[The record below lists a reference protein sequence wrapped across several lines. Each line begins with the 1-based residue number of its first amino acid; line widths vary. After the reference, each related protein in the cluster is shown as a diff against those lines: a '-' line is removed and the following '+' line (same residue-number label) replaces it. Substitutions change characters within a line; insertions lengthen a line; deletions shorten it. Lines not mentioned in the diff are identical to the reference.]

1 MREFVFARTIQNNF
15 RLSFPDTPI
24 AHNPS
29 KIMNFRKSLLLS
41 TACMAQFLM
50 PAHTCLAE
58 EAWQVTAKIWG
69 AMGKKDWNEVER
81 LANQANRTWGESAR
95 KANNQIT
102 KLPGKDEAKGY
113 ATLNELATITY
124 LKGEAL
130 YKKGDRD
137 GALAAYYTL
146 IADFNYGQCW
156 DKAGWWWQPAFAA
169 RDRIAELTPGSQ
181 TEVSIDADPLPAN
194 LALDGKK
201 GICFTL
207 RKSNQS
213 GSVEENL
220 PKIQAT
226 RSYWNY
232 SWGME
237 LVEEQPSKMEFMP
250 MAWGAWGMDGFVQ
263 SVRKH
268 IVPQIQSGVTKRV
281 LGFNEPDKKEQA
293 NMSYQDAL
301 KYWPVLEE
309 LGVPL
314 CSPACANP
322 LSDVDDSTQGVR
334 GTWMRDFMREADKRN
349 YRIDYI
355 GVHWYGATSPRAF
368 KERMA
373 QVYEAYGRRP
383 LLISEF
389 AVADWG
395 AKTVGQNSHSPEE
408 VLKFMKNVLPWM
420 EKQNWIA
427 GYAWFSFGI
436 HEAVGT
442 SSSLF
447 DQSGKLTTL
456 GKFYSSVTNENP
468 DGDQSIR

>member
-1 MREFVFARTIQNNF
+1 M
-15 RLSFPDTPI
+15 
-24 AHNPS
+24 
-29 KIMNFRKSLLLS
+29 
-41 TACMAQFLM
+41 
-50 PAHTCLAE
+50 
-58 EAWQVTAKIWG
+58 
-69 AMGKKDWNEVER
+69 ER

-181 TEVSIDADPLPAN
+181 TEVSIEADPLPAN

-213 GSVEENL
+213 GKRGGKPAQDSSHPLLLEL
-220 PKIQAT
+220 F
-226 RSYWNY
+226 
-232 SWGME
+232 WGME

-268 IVPQIQSGVTKRV
+268 IVPQIKSGSTKRV

-293 NMSYQDAL
+293 NMPYQDAL

-309 LGVPL
+309 LGVP
-314 CSPACANP
+314 CAVPPAP
-322 LSDVDDSTQGVR
+322 
-334 GTWMRDFMREADKRN
+334 
-349 YRIDYI
+349 I
-355 GVHWYGATSPRAF
+355 P
-368 KERMA
+368 
-373 QVYEAYGRRP
+373 
-383 LLISEF
+383 
-389 AVADWG
+389 
-395 AKTVGQNSHSPEE
+395 
-408 VLKFMKNVLPWM
+408 
-420 EKQNWIA
+420 
-427 GYAWFSFGI
+427 
-436 HEAVGT
+436 
-442 SSSLF
+442 
-447 DQSGKLTTL
+447 
-456 GKFYSSVTNENP
+456 
-468 DGDQSIR
+468 

>member
-1 MREFVFARTIQNNF
+1 MKKFICLLFLFSNQIIFSIEPWQLT
-15 RLSFPDTPI
+15 
-24 AHNPS
+24 S
-29 KIMNFRKSLLLS
+29 K
-41 TACMAQFLM
+41 
-50 PAHTCLAE
+50 
-58 EAWQVTAKIWG
+58 AWN
-69 AMGKKDWNEVER
+69 AMGQKDWNKVAD
-81 LANQANRTWGESAR
+81 LANQANRTWGNHAR
-95 KANNQIT
+95 ASNRKIT
-102 KLPGKDEAKGY
+102 KLPGKDSAKKY

-130 YKKGDRD
+130 NKKGDQVA
-137 GALAAYYTL
+137 ALTAYQMVVN
-146 IADFNYGQCW
+146 DFNFGQCW
-156 DKAGWWWQPAFAA
+156 DKAGWWWQPASASL
-169 RDRIAELTPGSQ
+169 DRINELKPGLQKEISIETTPLS
-181 TEVSIDADPLPAN
+181 EKLKLP
-194 LALDGKK
+194 GKK

-207 RKSNQS
+207 RKSGQR
-213 GSVEENL
+213 GSSEENL
-220 PKIQAT
+220 PKIKAT
-226 RSYWNY
+226 QSYWNY

-237 LVEEQPSKMEFMP
+237 LVDQQPAKMEFMP

-268 IVPQIQSGVTKRV
+268 IVPQIKSGTTKRV

-293 NMSYQDAL
+293 NMPYKEAL

-322 LSDVDDSTQGVR
+322 LSDVDESTQGVR

-355 GVHWYGATSPRAF
+355 GVHWYGSTSPRAF
-368 KERMA
+368 KERMV

-395 AKTVGQNSHSPEE
+395 AKTVDQNSHSPEE

-427 GYAWFSFGI
+427 GYSWFSFGM

-442 SSSLF
+442 SSALF
-447 DQSGKLTTL
+447 DKNGKLTTL
-456 GKFYSSVTNENP
+456 GKFYSSVTNEDP
-468 DGDQSIR
+468 LGDQLIK